1 MKQNTR
7 TLKIALSGLV
17 IAIYVVV
24 MYFTQSFAFGQYQIR
39 LATALYSMSYLYPF
53 LVIPLALSN
62 FLSNTIMGGL
72 GIIDMIGG
80 FFVGLLT
87 AGSIYLIRKFNW
99 SEWLVGLPILLFPGL
114 IVPIWLSMLLHIS
127 YLVLAPSVLIGQIIP
142 AILGILIVKYLGRV
156 LPKVESPNKK

>member
-53 LVIPLALSN
+53 LVVPLALSN

-80 FFVGLLT
+80 FLVGLLT
-87 AGSIYLIRKFNW
+87 AGSIYLIKKFNW

-114 IVPIWLSMLLHIS
+114 IVPIWLSVLLHIN
-127 YLVLAPSVLIGQIIP
+127 YLVLMPSVLIGQIIP
-142 AILGILIVKYLGRV
+142 AILGILIVKYLKYV
-156 LPKVESPNKK
+156 LPKVGSPIKK

>member
-53 LVIPLALSN
+53 LVVPLALSN

-80 FFVGLLT
+80 FLVGLLT

-114 IVPIWLSMLLHIS
+114 IVPIWLSVLLHIN
-127 YLVLAPSVLIGQIIP
+127 YLVLMPSVLIGQIIP
-142 AILGILIVKYLGRV
+142 AILGILIVKYLKNV
-156 LPKVESPNKK
+156 LPKVGSPIKK

>member
-1 MKQNTR
+1 MKQKTR

-53 LVIPLALSN
+53 LVVPLALSN

-80 FFVGLLT
+80 FLVGLLT

-114 IVPIWLSMLLHIS
+114 IVPIWLSVLLHIN
-127 YLVLAPSVLIGQIIP
+127 YLVLMPSVLIGQIIP
-142 AILGILIVKYLGRV
+142 AILGILIVKYLKNV
-156 LPKVESPNKK
+156 LPKVGSPIKK

>member
-1 MKQNTR
+1 MKQKTR

-17 IAIYVVV
+17 IASYVVV

-53 LVIPLALSN
+53 LVVPLALSN

-80 FFVGLLT
+80 FLVGLLT

-114 IVPIWLSMLLHIS
+114 IVPIWLSVLLHIN
-127 YLVLAPSVLIGQIIP
+127 YLVLMPSVLIGQIIP
-142 AILGILIVKYLGRV
+142 AILGILIVKYLKNV
-156 LPKVESPNKK
+156 LPKVGSPIKK

>member
-39 LATALYSMSYLYPF
+39 LATALYSLSYLYPF

-80 FFVGLLT
+80 FLVGLLT
-87 AGSIYLIRKFNW
+87 AGSIYLIKKFNW

-114 IVPIWLSMLLHIS
+114 IVPIWLSVLLHIN
-127 YLVLAPSVLIGQIIP
+127 YLVLMPSVLIGQIIP
-142 AILGILIVKYLGRV
+142 AILGILIVKYLKNV
-156 LPKVESPNKK
+156 LPKVGSPIKK